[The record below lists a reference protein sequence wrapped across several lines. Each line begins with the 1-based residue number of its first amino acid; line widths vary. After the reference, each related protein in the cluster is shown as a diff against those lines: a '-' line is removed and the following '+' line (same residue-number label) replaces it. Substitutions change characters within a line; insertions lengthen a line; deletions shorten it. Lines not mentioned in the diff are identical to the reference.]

1 MKVVPKTNFRSPRW
15 RHLEQRRATN
25 EFLLAVSG
33 ITAEFTVGRFQNNDV
48 TVHVV
53 DALLV
58 LAFALLDWPQKNIIE
73 HVRLNFMVRVQ
84 AECRVCPR

>member
-1 MKVVPKTNFRSPRW
+1 MYGERCTVYVVRC
-15 RHLEQRRATN
+15 
-25 EFLLAVSG
+25 
-33 ITAEFTVGRFQNNDV
+33 IQNNDV
-48 TVHVV
+48 EFHVV

-73 HVRLNFMVRVQ
+73 HVRLNFLVRMQ